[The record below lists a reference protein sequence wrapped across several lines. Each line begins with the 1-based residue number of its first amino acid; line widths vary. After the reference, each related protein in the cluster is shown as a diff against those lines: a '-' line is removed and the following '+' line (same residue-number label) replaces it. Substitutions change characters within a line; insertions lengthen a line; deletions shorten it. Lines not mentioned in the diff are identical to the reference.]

1 MLNDIIDIFIGLF
14 NHVIVDLLGMELTE
28 FDNYNHYVAC
38 ICIVVTIVIPSG
50 AFCLLC
56 TVVSECFKT
65 IRGSIK

>member
-14 NHVIVDLLGMELTE
+14 NHVIVDLLGIQLTD

-38 ICIVVTIVIPSG
+38 ICLVITIVIPSG
-50 AFCLLC
+50 SFALLC
-56 TVVSECFKT
+56 TVVSEAFKT